1 MQCIIREK
9 QIKLTHYGETMER
22 SVRTKENP
30 KLSHDWPGQKQT
42 SGSNPTMKVLNLN
55 SLTLFA
61 SDNFWHL
68 LITFANNLTKIS
80 MRGSRK
86 FCQRGSNLDNVFFL
100 FLFFLMRG
108 DERIQIPQL

>member
-9 QIKLTHYGETMER
+9 QIKLTYYDETMER
-22 SVRTKENP
+22 SVRIKENP
-30 KLSHDWPGQKQT
+30 KLSHGWPSQKQT
-42 SGSNPTMKVLNLN
+42 SVSNPTMKVFNLN
-55 SLTLFA
+55 SLT

-86 FCQRGSNLDNVFFL
+86 FCERGSNFDNVFFL
-100 FLFFLMRG
+100 MRG
-108 DERIQIPQL
+108 EERIQIPQLKV